1 MKTYNKI
8 MKCFFNE
15 TKFGENSLGEMGE
28 LKCGLLWPFFLHL
41 NKSTILDATFFVNE
55 MLCFQQRAYIKCI
68 QHTLRARNVST
79 VF

>member
-1 MKTYNKI
+1 

-41 NKSTILDATFFVNE
+41 NKSTILDAIF
-55 MLCFQQRAYIKCI
+55 L
-68 QHTLRARNVST
+68 
-79 VF
+79 